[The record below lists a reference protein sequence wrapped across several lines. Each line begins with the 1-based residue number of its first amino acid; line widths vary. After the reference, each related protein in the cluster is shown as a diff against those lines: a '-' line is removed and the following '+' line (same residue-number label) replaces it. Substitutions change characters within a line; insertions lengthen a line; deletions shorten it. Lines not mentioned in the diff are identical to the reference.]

1 MILILKNADFSRNN
15 IGNIPIINPLT
26 DETLRIMQSYS
37 KFPVEQKNE
46 YVQALNSF
54 IAGAKEAGIY
64 DKISV
69 LAIPILA
76 ANIGEC
82 SVNVKN
88 GARIANET
96 YFKKLFA
103 LNESGELYRTAETFG
118 DTTEHCGY
126 DITHNSNDFMMFGIY
141 DAGSINIDQMAGAKI
156 AGWYGF
162 KNKFDFIESGPSGQ
176 VVVGGANV
184 SPQGEGN
191 VALLG
196 AFGTVTT
203 AYVLSAKAGFVYYKD
218 KRITRTGVYGADSA
232 SLMMY
237 YPLVTKTSN
246 AQSNGSYLLYGCG
259 YSLTETETA
268 TLYSLL
274 ADFYNAVKA

>member
-15 IGNIPIINPLT
+15 IGNIPITNPLT
-26 DETLRIMQSYS
+26 EETLRIMQSYS
-37 KFPVEQKNE
+37 KFPAEQKNE
-46 YVQALNSF
+46 YVQALNSL
-54 IAGAKEAGIY
+54 IVGISDAGIY

-76 ANIGEC
+76 SNIGEC
-82 SVNVKN
+82 SVNVKS
-88 GARIANET
+88 GARLENET

-103 LNESGELYRTAETFG
+103 LNERGELYRTAETFN

-126 DITHNSNDFMMFGIY
+126 AITHDSNDFMMFGVY
-141 DAGSINIDQMAGAKI
+141 DAGNGDTDAMAGAKI

-162 KNKFDFIESGPSGQ
+162 KNKLDFIETGPSGQ
-176 VVVGGANV
+176 VVVGGANAT
-184 SPQGEGN
+184 PKGGGN
-191 VALLG
+191 EALLSAYG
-196 AFGTVTT
+196 AVST
-203 AYVLSAKAGFVYYKD
+203 AYVVSARSGEVYYKD
-218 KRITRTGVYGADSA
+218 KRATRTGVYSADSA

-237 YPLVTKTSN
+237 YPLVTKGLY

-259 YSLTETETA
+259 YSLTEAETA